1 MPVVEFVLVI
11 LARDLDLLDIRHD
24 DVVANVAGRLED
36 GLVLPAQQR
45 RDLRSE
51 PPEDLA
57 LCVDKVPST
66 PDLCEGLILGRS
78 RLALREWTESA
89 PGRLDRAG
97 AGTAYS
103 KTRFIRTPTIR
114 TQASRLR
121 SAKNPLQASTGCPKH
136 TR

>member
-24 DVVANVAGRLED
+24 DVVAHVTGRLED
-36 GLVLPAQQR
+36 GLVLAAQQR
-45 RDLRSE
+45 RDLRGE

-57 LCVDKVPST
+57 LCVNKVPSA

-78 RLALREWTESA
+78 RLALREWTEPT

-97 AGTAYS
+97 AGT
-103 KTRFIRTPTIR
+103 TH
-114 TQASRLR
+114 ASHGVRLLSGVQR
-121 SAKNPLQASTGCPKH
+121 RAARPRGVPSTFCNLVA
-136 TR
+136 

>member
-24 DVVANVAGRLED
+24 DVVAHVTGRLED
-36 GLVLPAQQR
+36 GLVLAAQQR
-45 RDLRSE
+45 RDLRGE

-57 LCVDKVPST
+57 LCVNKVPSA

-78 RLALREWTESA
+78 RLALREWTEPT

-97 AGTAYS
+97 AGTTHASHGVRLLSGVQRRAARPRGVPSTFSGLSNLS
-103 KTRFIRTPTIR
+103 K
-114 TQASRLR
+114 Q
-121 SAKNPLQASTGCPKH
+121 
-136 TR
+136 